1 MHRNSCSNEL
11 HQSIIKEVRS
21 ATLDTWLPEQV
32 SFMQFMGNDKSNSY
46 WEAELP
52 SDYVGVGTE
61 SFIHAK
67 YEEKRWLSKEGTQ
80 TPPEGGEEKYSTF
93 KNGSDD
99 EGSVGCSNNSNKP
112 SLEVAIPA
120 KHLPFLSSGTTPTE
134 PYQGSMDMKVP
145 KLSPPMPEP
154 KSRSPVPVHLA
165 PNFSDMLFEEASK
178 ENGFRSPSSTLLPP
192 GISPVTPEPKSKSQ
206 VPVDSAANVSGMLSV
221 EAPVENAMESSSPK
235 NWARFE

>member
-1 MHRNSCSNEL
+1 MNMNMNMNMNEKASVSKDLDAKHIKCSGVHWSL
-11 HQSIIKEVRS
+11 GVHISKVRS

-61 SFIHAK
+61 SFIRAK

-99 EGSVGCSNNSNKP
+99 EGSVGCSNNSNKT

-145 KLSPPMPEP
+145 KL
-154 KSRSPVPVHLA
+154 
-165 PNFSDMLFEEASK
+165 
-178 ENGFRSPSSTLLPP
+178 
-192 GISPVTPEPKSKSQ
+192 
-206 VPVDSAANVSGMLSV
+206 
-221 EAPVENAMESSSPK
+221 
-235 NWARFE
+235 